1 MNMKTHWFQTF
12 TTLLILLGITTI
24 IFLYTSGYRISKEQ
38 NTAIDFKKTGMISA
52 KSIPEGAN
60 TYING
65 VLKTATNDTIQ
76 ALDPGVYKL
85 KIVKNGFVPW
95 EKDVEVFPELVT
107 DITAVLI
114 SQSPRLEPLTNTG
127 AKHPVIS
134 PTLTKLAY
142 FSNDQNNPGILVTP
156 FTNTGISLFKSD
168 SYIAIEDTPTTL
180 YSNGKSIE
188 WSPTEQELLIQ
199 DANDNYY
206 LVDISTKTTQ
216 LILDPEII
224 RQEWEQE
231 LLTKRTDFI
240 DRIDIPKD
248 MFKIATSTDS
258 LWAPDEKK
266 FLYKITKGDTIEY
279 HVYNMEKPIPVGE
292 KVDSIVFTT
301 NINDKQPEVSWYAD
315 SFHLILVDANID
327 EEKTGSISLIRIDGT
342 NKTEVYNN
350 TMYSNKVYSTPGGDK
365 LIFLTSFKSGEQ
377 TDLYTVG
384 VR

>member
-1 MNMKTHWFQTF
+1 MKTHWFQTF
-12 TTLLILLGITTI
+12 ITVLILLGITTV

-38 NTAIDFKKTGMISA
+38 NTSTIDLRKTGMISA
-52 KSIPEGAN
+52 KSIPDGAN
-60 TYING
+60 IYVNG

-76 ALDPGVYKL
+76 ALDPGIYKL
-85 KIVKNGFVPW
+85 KVVKNGFVPW

-107 DITAVLI
+107 DITAVLV

-127 AKHPVIS
+127 AQNPVIS

-142 FSNDQNNPGILVTP
+142 FSKDQNNPGILITP
-156 FTNTGISLFKSD
+156 LTNTGISLFRAD
-168 SYIAIEDTPTTL
+168 SYIAIEDTSTTL

-188 WSPTEQELLIQ
+188 WSPSEQELLVQ
-199 DANDNYY
+199 SATNNYY
-206 LVDISTKTTQ
+206 LVNIETKTTQ
-216 LILDPEII
+216 LITDPEIV

-240 DRIDIPKD
+240 ERIDIPKD
-248 MFKIATSTDS
+248 MFEIATSPTS

-266 FLYKITKGDTIEY
+266 FLYSIIKGTTLEY

-292 KVDSIVFTT
+292 NVDSIVFTT
-301 NINDKQPEVSWYAD
+301 NVSDKQPEVSWYAD
-315 SFHLILVDANID
+315 SFHLILVDANIL
-327 EEKTGSISLIRIDGT
+327 EEKKGRISLIRIDGT
-342 NKTEVYNN
+342 NKTELYNN

-377 TDLYTVG
+377 TDLYTVSI
-384 VR
+384 R